1 MMQTKTGM
9 VHVLSHFE
17 VALWKDTPVPIKLHP
32 KPFLLQPLEVI
43 YLVLK
48 KTSTETRTVQA

>member
-9 VHVLSHFE
+9 VHILSHFE
-17 VALWKDTPVPIKLHP
+17 VALSKDTPVPIKLHP
-32 KPFLLQPLEVI
+32 KPFLLQPLDDI

-48 KTSTETRTVQA
+48 KTSIEPRTVQA